1 MSKGGP
7 DLFVYSREQCHLC
20 ERMIQRL
27 AEWHKRHAFRLTIID
42 IDQDPALQKKY
53 AARVPL
59 LATADAEICEYFL
72 DEQALSRLF
81 EVRGRP

>member
-1 MSKGGP
+1 
-7 DLFVYSREQCHLC
+7 
-20 ERMIQRL
+20 MIQRL
-27 AEWHKRHAFRLTIID
+27 AEWHKKHAFRLTIID

-81 EVRGRP
+81 DPQGRP

>member
-1 MSKGGP
+1 
-7 DLFVYSREQCHLC
+7 
-20 ERMIQRL
+20 MIQGL
-27 AEWHKRHAFRLTIID
+27 AEWHKKYDFRLTIID

-72 DEQALSRLF
+72 DEQALSRLL

>member
-1 MSKGGP
+1 MLQG
-7 DLFVYSREQCHLC
+7 
-20 ERMIQRL
+20 L
-27 AEWHKRHAFRLTIID
+27 AEWRKKHGFRLTIID

-72 DEQALSRLF
+72 DEQALSCLLDPQ
-81 EVRGRP
+81 GCP

>member
-1 MSKGGP
+1 
-7 DLFVYSREQCHLC
+7 
-20 ERMIQRL
+20 MIQGL
-27 AEWHKRHAFRLTIID
+27 AEWHKKYDFRLTIID

-53 AARVPL
+53 VARVPL

-72 DEQALSRLF
+72 DEQALSRLL

>member
-7 DLFVYSREQCHLC
+7 DLFVYSREHCHLC
-20 ERMIQRL
+20 ERMIQGL
-27 AEWHKRHAFRLTIID
+27 AEWHKKYSFRLTIID

-72 DEQALSRLF
+72 DEQALSRLL

>member
-1 MSKGGP
+1 
-7 DLFVYSREQCHLC
+7 
-20 ERMIQRL
+20 MIQRL
-27 AEWHKRHAFRLTIID
+27 AEWHKKYGFRLTIID

-72 DEQALSRLF
+72 DEQALARLLDPQ
-81 EVRGRP
+81 GRP

>member
-1 MSKGGP
+1 
-7 DLFVYSREQCHLC
+7 
-20 ERMIQRL
+20 MIQGL
-27 AEWHKRHAFRLTIID
+27 AEWHKKNAFRLIIID
-42 IDQDPALQKKY
+42 IEQDPALQKKY

>member
-20 ERMIQRL
+20 ERMIQGL
-27 AEWHKRHAFRLTIID
+27 AEWHKKYAFRLTIID

-72 DEQALSRLF
+72 DEQALSRLL

>member
-1 MSKGGP
+1 
-7 DLFVYSREQCHLC
+7 
-20 ERMIQRL
+20 MIQGL
-27 AEWHKRHAFRLTIID
+27 AEWHKKHAFRLIIID

-72 DEQALSRLF
+72 DEQALSRLL

>member
-20 ERMIQRL
+20 ERMIQGL
-27 AEWHKRHAFRLTIID
+27 AEWHKKYGFRLTIID

-72 DEQALSRLF
+72 DEQALSRLL

>member
-1 MSKGGP
+1 
-7 DLFVYSREQCHLC
+7 
-20 ERMIQRL
+20 MIQRL
-27 AEWHKRHAFRLTIID
+27 AEWHKKYGFCLTIID

-72 DEQALSRLF
+72 DEQALSRLLDPQ
-81 EVRGRP
+81 GRP

>member
-1 MSKGGP
+1 MSKAGP
-7 DLFVYSREQCHLC
+7 DLFVYSRAQCHLC

-27 AEWHKRHAFRLTIID
+27 AEWHKKYGFCLTIIN

-72 DEQALSRLF
+72 DEQALSRLL
-81 EVRGRP
+81 EVRGCL

>member
-1 MSKGGP
+1 
-7 DLFVYSREQCHLC
+7 
-20 ERMIQRL
+20 MIQGL
-27 AEWHKRHAFRLTIID
+27 AEWHKKYDFRLTIID

>member
-1 MSKGGP
+1 
-7 DLFVYSREQCHLC
+7 
-20 ERMIQRL
+20 MIQGL
-27 AEWHKRHAFRLTIID
+27 AEWHKKYGFRLTIID

-72 DEQALSRLF
+72 DEQALSRLL

>member
-1 MSKGGP
+1 
-7 DLFVYSREQCHLC
+7 
-20 ERMIQRL
+20 MIQRL
-27 AEWHKRHAFRLTIID
+27 AEWHKKYGFHLTIID

-72 DEQALSRLF
+72 DEQALSRLLDPQ
-81 EVRGRP
+81 GRR

>member
-1 MSKGGP
+1 
-7 DLFVYSREQCHLC
+7 
-20 ERMIQRL
+20 MIQGL
-27 AEWHKRHAFRLTIID
+27 AEWRKKHGFRLTIID

-72 DEQALSRLF
+72 DEQALARLLDPQ
-81 EVRGRP
+81 GCP

>member
-1 MSKGGP
+1 
-7 DLFVYSREQCHLC
+7 
-20 ERMIQRL
+20 MIQGL
-27 AEWHKRHAFRLTIID
+27 AEWNKKHGFRLTIID

-72 DEQALSRLF
+72 DEQALARLLDPQ
-81 EVRGRP
+81 GCP

>member
-1 MSKGGP
+1 
-7 DLFVYSREQCHLC
+7 
-20 ERMIQRL
+20 MIQRL
-27 AEWHKRHAFRLTIID
+27 AEWHKKHGFCLTIID

-72 DEQALSRLF
+72 DEQALARLL
-81 EVRGRP
+81 EVRGCP